1 MFTEPATGKPNG
13 KTVRGRKDNDGIAK
27 VPETIPE
34 SKYKD
39 LENLA
44 RKADQANEAFNDACT
59 KTAKSYGHNASVV
72 KKVVKARVGD
82 TFDDEKRKVEQL
94 AFAFGVIDTVSTP
107 ETPDA
112 ED

>member
-1 MFTEPATGKPNG
+1 MFTAGDTSKANG

-34 SKYKD
+34 TKYKE

-44 RKADQANEAFNDACT
+44 RKVDQASEAFNDACT
-59 KTAKSYGHNASVV
+59 KTAKSFGHNASVV
-72 KKVVKARVGD
+72 KKVVKARVAD

-94 AFAFGVIDTVSTP
+94 AFAFGVIDQVP
-107 ETPDA
+107 EREPEEEPA
-112 ED
+112 